1 MLPLLRAKNFA
12 RARSCYRRSNPKMS
26 SNDMPSPD
34 TRDAPKFHYEKPRE
48 LNRFIRRVEE
58 LFEKHG
64 VKLDTDKIKYLGAY
78 ADARTEREWE
88 AMSSSASGNFAMFKK
103 EIIESYPEA
112 NDEMRG
118 SMIELKRII
127 NCYSNL
133 MPEDLVQLQAYRRAF
148 TAEAKKLQADP
159 PLLSNH
165 EIVNQFL
172 QPLDESFQE
181 RIVSKLDLT
190 RMVKSTPEKNV
201 RAEDRFSLKEIME
214 TAIEIARSSQISYS
228 SDDIISLKT
237 EPVKNASR
245 SIDSDSD
252 EEEFSRENKVWR

>member
-1 MLPLLRAKNFA
+1 
-12 RARSCYRRSNPKMS
+12 MS

-58 LFEKHG
+58 LFEMHG
-64 VKLDTDKIKYLGAY
+64 VKSNTAKIKYLGAY

-88 AMSSSASGNFAMFKK
+88 AMSSSASGNFASFKK

-127 NCYSNL
+127 NCYSNM
-133 MPEDLVQLQAYRRAF
+133 MPEDLAQLQAYRRAF
-148 TAEAKKLQADP
+148 TAEAKKLRADP
-159 PLLSNH
+159 PLLSNC
-165 EIVNQFL
+165 EVVNKFL
-172 QPLDESFQE
+172 QPLDESFRE
-181 RIVSKLDLT
+181 RIVDKLDLA
-190 RMVKSTPEKNV
+190 RMVKSAPEINV

-228 SDDIISLKT
+228 SDDHISLKT
-237 EPVKNASR
+237 EPVKNAST
-245 SIDSDSD
+245 SHASTSLEADSD
-252 EEEFSRENKVWR
+252 EEEFSRDSRVWH